1 MTTMEILIQLG
12 GILLLLITS
21 IFLLQGKG
29 ALLIAG
35 YNTLSAIDKAKYDK
49 VALCKA
55 VGKLVLCITVSIVLI
70 FMGEFFQLNWLLIVG
85 TSLMIAIIIA
95 GLIYLNTGN
104 RYRIHHDEK

>member
-1 MTTMEILIQLG
+1 MEMLIQLG

-21 IFLLQGKG
+21 LFLLQGKG
-29 ALLIAG
+29 AMLIAG
-35 YNTLSAIDKAKYDK
+35 YNTLSAKDKAQYDQ

-55 VGKLVLCITVSIVLI
+55 VGKLILCITFSIVLI

-85 TSLMIAIIIA
+85 ASLMIAIIIG

-104 RYRIHHDEK
+104 RYRIHNGEK